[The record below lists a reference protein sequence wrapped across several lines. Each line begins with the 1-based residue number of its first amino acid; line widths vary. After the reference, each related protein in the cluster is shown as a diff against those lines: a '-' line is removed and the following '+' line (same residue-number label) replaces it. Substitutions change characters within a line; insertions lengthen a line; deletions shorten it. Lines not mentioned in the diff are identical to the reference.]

1 MNRCNCV
8 LIERDI
14 GHLFRDILIAGS
26 AEEGKGQ
33 QEHICSS
40 VAQRPKPVVIL
51 LSWIYWSH
59 NKLGKLGIIM
69 TIWVIKEFNFN
80 NIQF

>member
-51 LSWIYWSH
+51 LS
-59 NKLGKLGIIM
+59 
-69 TIWVIKEFNFN
+69 
-80 NIQF
+80 